1 MSSGRLTSYIMNKS
15 IALRLA
21 TAALAVVGLIGL
33 SSCTTAEVKDVWTA
47 PDLTNIKFKKVL
59 VIAATQ
65 EGKDG
70 VSRRTAEDAIA
81 QALPN
86 VQAVPSYA
94 FITENDLNDATKIS
108 ASIKSAGFDGI
119 IVLRMVSERT
129 EVNAYSTGYP
139 GYYGSFGGYYG
150 RYGYGGMSM
159 GTTVTTDRIISIET
173 NIYEFPAEK
182 LIWSGSVE
190 STSPGNI
197 KQMVD
202 DTVGAVRQYMVKQ
215 KLIAAPA
222 K

>member
-1 MSSGRLTSYIMNKS
+1 MNKS

-21 TAALAVVGLIGL
+21 AAALAVIGLIGL

-47 PDLTNIKFKKVL
+47 PDLTNIRFKKVL

-81 QALPN
+81 QAMPN

-94 FITENDLNDATKIS
+94 FIGDNDLNDATKIS
-108 ASIKSAGFDGI
+108 AAIKTAGFDGI
-119 IVLRMVSERT
+119 IVMRLVAERT

-150 RYGYGGMSM
+150 RYGYGGMGM
-159 GTTVTTDRIISIET
+159 GTTVTTDRILSIET
-173 NIYEFPAEK
+173 NIYQYPAEK

-190 STSPGNI
+190 CTSPGNI

-202 DTVGAVRQYMVKQ
+202 DTVGAVRQYMIKQ
-215 KLIAAPA
+215 KLIPAPA

>member
-1 MSSGRLTSYIMNKS
+1 MNKS

-21 TAALAVVGLIGL
+21 TAALAVVGLFGL

-59 VIAATQ
+59 VIAAT
-65 EGKDG
+65 KDG
-70 VSRRTAEDAIA
+70 ADGVTRRTAEDAIA
-81 QALPN
+81 QAIPG

-94 FITENDLNDATKIS
+94 FVSDADIKDAAKIS
-108 ASIKSAGFDGI
+108 AAIKTAGFDGI
-119 IVLRMVSERT
+119 IVMRMVSART
-129 EVNAYSTGYP
+129 EITATTTGYP

-150 RYGYGGMSM
+150 RHGYGGMGMGMGM

-182 LIWSGSVE
+182 LIWSGAVE